1 MRVSPK
7 IAVVFIAAAIGM
19 WAFAGYLQSK
29 DEALA
34 GVQPFI
40 ARTEEIT
47 KLTGAQP
54 SLAVHNSVFYQGV
67 PGKDDPYREYR
78 ITAKGSQGTVDL
90 TVRALKSKDQG
101 SWSYQVRSINR

>member
-7 IAVVFIAAAIGM
+7 IAVVFVAAAVGM

-34 GVQPFI
+34 GVQLFI
-40 ARTEEIT
+40 AQADEVT
-47 KLTGAQP
+47 KVTGPQP

-78 ITAKGSQGTVDL
+78 VTAKGSQGTVDL

-101 SWSYQVRSINR
+101 SWSYQLRSINK